1 MQLVLDR
8 ASNEPLHRQIEQQ
21 LRRLIDGGDL
31 SAGTRLPASRVL
43 ARTLGVNRATVTTA
57 YDALAAAGIVEPR
70 VGHGT
75 QVLPRRS
82 GRRTSRPAHAA
93 AADWSGLF
101 SSAIGA
107 APRDGHDAPGARE
120 PARIDL
126 RGLVPDERLF
136 PVQQLRRCMDIVLRR
151 DGEALL
157 QYGATRGWEPFIEVI
172 TQRMRLA
179 GADIDRD
186 HVLIVNGAQQGLDLF
201 CTALLDPGDAVVV
214 ESPTYGNL
222 LPLLRIHHAE
232 TIAVRMTDDGLDL
245 DELESVL
252 RRRRIKFLYTMP
264 HFQNPTGVTS
274 TLEHRKRLLQ
284 LAAEHDVAILE
295 DGFEEDLRWDG
306 GEVLPLH
313 ALDTHGRVCYVGTF
327 SKGLCPGF
335 RVGWLV
341 APPQLLAPLAN
352 LKRATDYHTSVV
364 LQAALAE
371 FCAQGAYDQHLRRL
385 RRVYR
390 SRMQATQRALEAH
403 VPPSVRWRVP
413 DGGYCVWLELPP
425 GPSEDELVARLA
437 RDGVRVSPGR
447 HFFTTDPGHG
457 CLRLSISRSDIDEI
471 ETGIRILGQHVRT
484 LLDVAPRTETS
495 TTRPYI

>member
-1 MQLVLDR
+1 MQIVLDR
-8 ASNEPLHRQIEQQ
+8 DSSDPLHRQIERQ
-21 LRRLIDGGDL
+21 LRRWIESGDL
-31 SAGTRLPASRVL
+31 AAGSLLPASRGL
-43 ARTLGVNRATVTTA
+43 ARTLGVNRSTVTTA
-57 YDALAAAGIVEPR
+57 YDTLAAAGYVEAH

-75 QVLPRRS
+75 EVLARRREPRRL
-82 GRRTSRPAHAA
+82 GHVGDVAV
-93 AADWSGLF
+93 DWSSLL
-101 SSAIGA
+101 STAIDATPRNGHN
-107 APRDGHDAPGARE
+107 APVIPDAK
-120 PARIDL
+120 RIDFQ
-126 RGLVPDERLF
+126 GLIPDERLF
-136 PVQQLRRCMDIVLRR
+136 PVDRLRRCIDLVLRR

-157 QYGATRGWEPFIEVI
+157 QYGATRGWDPFIDVV

-179 GADIDRD
+179 GADVDRN

-222 LPLLRIHHAE
+222 LPLLRLHRAE
-232 TIAVRMTDDGLDL
+232 TIGVPMTDTGLDL
-245 DELESVL
+245 DELEGVL
-252 RRRRIKFLYTMP
+252 RRRRVKFIYTMP

-274 TLEHRKRLLQ
+274 TLAHRRRLLQ
-284 LAAEHDVAILE
+284 IVAQHGLAILE

-313 ALDTHGRVCYVGTF
+313 ALDAYGRVCYVGTF

-341 APPQLLAPLAN
+341 ASPALIAHLAD

-371 FCAQGAYDQHLRRL
+371 FCVQGEYDAHLRRL

-390 SRMQATQRALEAH
+390 ARMQTTREALRDHIPA
-403 VPPSVRWRVP
+403 PVRWRVP
-413 DGGYCVWLELPP
+413 DGGYSVWLELPA
-425 GPSEDELVARLA
+425 GLSEEELVARLA
-437 RDGVRVSPGR
+437 RGGVRVSPGR
-447 HFFTTDPGHG
+447 HFYTGRPAHG
-457 CLRLSISRSDIDEI
+457 SVRLSISRTDEEQI
-471 ETGIRILGQHVRT
+471 RTGIGVLGQHLRA
-484 LLDVAPRTETS
+484 LLDETPRAEGA